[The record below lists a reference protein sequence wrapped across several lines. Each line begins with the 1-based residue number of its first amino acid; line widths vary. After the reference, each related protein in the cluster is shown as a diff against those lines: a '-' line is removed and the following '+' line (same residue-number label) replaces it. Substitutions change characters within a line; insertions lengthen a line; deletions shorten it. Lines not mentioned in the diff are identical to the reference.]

1 MPRRRPLARTTV
13 LLTVLGVAA
22 CGEPPGDRLLLTST
36 YTDEVIALD
45 PADGRVVR
53 RTAVD
58 PRPTERDEPTG
69 VAVAPDGERWVA
81 VAQGAD
87 ASAHVF
93 GRDGASE
100 RPAISLGL
108 RAAGRPG
115 VDPEGRRVLVPEYWL
130 GDASPGGA
138 ALLTL
143 DDGAVTRLPPLC
155 AAPHQAAWSPDGRWV
170 AVPCALDDLLL
181 LLDGATLAVR
191 HRVALS
197 PAAAARLAAPET
209 TAAPDTAAA
218 PGTVVAGAGAG
229 ATGAPLVRPM
239 NVAWAPDSGRLW
251 VTLLRQGAVAAI
263 DTTGT
268 EIARAP
274 VPRGP
279 AGIAVTPDGHRLIV
293 PARDDFLVAVL
304 DAATLETLDRLVVAD
319 DPNPHGVVISPDGS
333 TAYVTREGTARS
345 PGGVTALRIADGT
358 ILWRTEAGAFTLDL
372 RWQRAANR

>member
-1 MPRRRPLARTTV
+1 MPRRRPLPRTTA
-13 LLTVLGVAA
+13 LLAAIAVAA
-22 CGEPPGDRLLLTST
+22 CGPPPGDRLLLTST
-36 YTDEVIALD
+36 YTDEVITLD
-45 PADGRVVR
+45 PADGRVVD

-58 PRPTERDEPTG
+58 PRPAERDEPSG

-81 VAQGAD
+81 VAQGTEPT
-87 ASAHVF
+87 AHLF
-93 GRDGASE
+93 HRDGSSE
-100 RPAISLGL
+100 RPAVSLGL

-115 VDPEGRRVLVPEYWL
+115 MDPEGRRVLVPEYWL
-130 GDASPGGA
+130 GDATPGGA

-143 DDGAVTRLPPLC
+143 DDAAVTVLPPLC
-155 AAPHQAAWSPDGRWV
+155 VAPHQAAWSPDGRWV
-170 AVPCALDDLLL
+170 AVPCALDDQLL

-197 PAAAARLAAPET
+197 PAAANPTDAADPT
-209 TAAPDTAAA
+209 DAVAAA
-218 PGTVVAGAGAG
+218 DGRAG
-229 ATGAPLVRPM
+229 TGAAGVPLVRPM

-274 VPRGP
+274 APRGP
-279 AGIAVTPDGHRLIV
+279 AGIAVTPDGSRLIV

-304 DAATLETLDRLVVAD
+304 DATTLETLDRLVVAD

-333 TAYVTREGTARS
+333 TVYVTREGTARS
-345 PGGVTALRIADGT
+345 PGGVTALRIADGA

-372 RWQRAANR
+372 RWQRAANH